1 MDRLKEFARF
11 ALMMTVA
18 VPLSVIAFVVVA
30 WHLLTNEDAAYPY
43 SPGAEDDDAD
53 SD

>member
-1 MDRLKEFARF
+1 MDKIKECTR
-11 ALMMTVA
+11 ALLALAIA
-18 VPLSVIAFVVVA
+18 VPLSVVAFIVVA